1 MDKSISKLYLLNLD
15 PLLSIIQPLY
25 SNTGCPAKNQPGIIR
40 SLILMLD
47 QKHHGITSWA
57 EKVAGDRLLC
67 AICGFHYG
75 DAPSASSYYDFI
87 KRLWKT
93 PHKIHVARTKKL
105 RPFKA
110 KPRKKLKAGQ
120 KMYKNSLLPVT
131 VPRFIP
137 VPPITVQRSVIAKNM
152 VSTTASAQD
161 VIPTRMPDGVGI
173 ATGNSGSI
181 AITFL
186 TSLLPTVLL

>member
-1 MDKSISKLYLLNLD
+1 MAFEASISGASKFHF
-15 PLLSIIQPLY
+15 PLKSTI
-25 SNTGCPAKNQPGIIR
+25 
-40 SLILMLD
+40 
-47 QKHHGITSWA
+47 
-57 EKVAGDRLLC
+57 C

-161 VIPTRMPDGVGI
+161 VIPTPMLPGVGTV
-173 ATGNSGSI
+173 TGNNGFT
-181 AITFL
+181 AILSFA
-186 TSLLPTVLL
+186 SLLPTALTTCP

>member
-1 MDKSISKLYLLNLD
+1 MAFEASISGASKFHF
-15 PLLSIIQPLY
+15 PLKSTI
-25 SNTGCPAKNQPGIIR
+25 
-40 SLILMLD
+40 
-47 QKHHGITSWA
+47 
-57 EKVAGDRLLC
+57 C

-120 KMYKNSLLPVT
+120 KDVQKLSVAGDGTPFYSGASHYGTKVCDCKEHGIYDCQC
-131 VPRFIP
+131 PRRYSDPDARWGWDSYREQWFYRNNLFNI
-137 VPPITVQRSVIAKNM
+137 
-152 VSTTASAQD
+152 TASD
-161 VIPTRMPDGVGI
+161 SPFMNSCIIGI
-173 ATGNSGSI
+173 SYPS
-181 AITFL
+181 
-186 TSLLPTVLL
+186 SP